1 MTRTLVLFN
10 PAAGGGRA
18 ARQRGR
24 VERALGEGP
33 AQIVPLDP
41 PGRWE
46 SAVQLALASDVRS
59 FVAAGGDGT
68 VSALVNTL
76 VAVAGQQRLEGLT
89 LGAVA
94 LGSSNDF
101 HKPPMPTCSN
111 RLPGGGGPQA
121 RIDPGHTRPRD
132 ICRARFTDGL
142 GRRVTRH
149 FIISAS
155 MGVTATANAL
165 FNRGEWAQRSLKR
178 LSPSL
183 AIVYAALRAIAR
195 HESLEA
201 MIWPTAGSKAGRAAR
216 LTNLSLLKT
225 PFLSGTLRFDT
236 PVADD
241 DGLLSANLCDGL
253 GRARLLR
260 TLADLSR
267 GRFLGRPGCS
277 HWSTPWLKV
286 EADRPVPLE
295 LDGEVFTAS
304 SVTFDVLPQQ
314 MEVCQ

>member
-18 ARQRGR
+18 ARQRGH

-33 AQIVPLDP
+33 ARIVPLDP
-41 PGRWE
+41 SGRWE
-46 SAVQLALASDVRS
+46 AAVQTALAAEVNN

-76 VAVAGQQRLEGLT
+76 VAGAGHQRLGELT

-111 RLPGGGGPQA
+111 RLHAGGGPQA

-132 ICRARFTDGL
+132 ICRARFTDEL

-165 FNRGEWAQRSLKR
+165 FNRGDRAQRLLKR

-201 MIWPTAGSKAGRAAR
+201 RIWPTAGSKDGRTVR

-225 PFLSGTLRFDT
+225 PFLSGSLRFDT

-241 DGLLSANLCDGL
+241 DSLLSANLCDGL
-253 GRARLLR
+253 GCARLLR
-260 TLADLSR
+260 TLADLSC
-267 GRFLGRPGCS
+267 GRFLGRRGCS
-277 HWSTPWLKV
+277 HWSTPWLRI
-286 EADRPVPLE
+286 EADRPAPLE

-304 SVTFDVLPQQ
+304 CVTFDVLPQQ
-314 MEVCQ
+314 VEVCQ